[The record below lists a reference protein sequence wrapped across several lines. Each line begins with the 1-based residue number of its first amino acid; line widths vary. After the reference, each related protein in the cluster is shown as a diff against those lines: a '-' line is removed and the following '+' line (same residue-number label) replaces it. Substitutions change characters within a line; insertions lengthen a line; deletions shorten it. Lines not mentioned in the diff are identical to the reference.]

1 MPAATPLTV
10 FAPVEDGYIVG
21 FANDGRPIGQ
31 VLRAI
36 AGLDPWQRA
45 RLPHEL
51 SWWVSDDA
59 ITRLARRLPDV
70 ADALDQ
76 WRRHAVDPSASSFT
90 FGSSAAGF
98 TFDAGP
104 AKSWRYVPSDVAA
117 AYLRLGLAPGAP
129 RDQVLARRRVLARAN
144 HPDVGGDHTA
154 MVAVNA
160 ATDAVLA
167 WLARAAHAP
176 TPAAV

>member
-1 MPAATPLTV
+1 MPATPPLTV

-21 FANDGRPIGQ
+21 FANDGRPVGQ

-70 ADALDQ
+70 ASALDE
-76 WRRHAVDPSASSFT
+76 WRRYTASSPI
-90 FGSSAAGF
+90 AGF
-98 TFDAGP
+98 SINSGSTA
-104 AKSWRYVPSDVAA
+104 SNWRYVPADIAA
-117 AYLRLGLAPGAP
+117 AYLRLGLTPGAP
-129 RDQVLARRRVLARAN
+129 REQVVARRRALTRAH
-144 HPDVGGDHTA
+144 HPDVGGEHTV
-154 MVAVNA
+154 MVAINA
-160 ATDAVLA
+160 TTDTVLA
-167 WLARAAHAP
+167 WLAREPVAATADP
-176 TPAAV
+176 M